1 MAGST
6 ETAGGTHPHVP
17 TGIAPL
23 VWVNGECQK
32 DARVSA
38 HDRGLTLADGLFETL
53 YVKRGRAFRLD
64 RHLTRLGRG
73 LAAMEIPYPAALAAW
88 LERAVTEESV
98 RGFGGEAGLRITV
111 TRGVGPGGVGIP
123 TDVTPTV
130 VIALSAMPAFAG
142 VYEKGLSV
150 HVASGRRNERAM
162 TAGLKTLAYTDA
174 VAALLEARRA
184 GADEALFLDTDG
196 HCSEATASNLFI
208 WTGAVLLTPPVSCG
222 ALPGIT
228 REAVIELASARNLH
242 TEERPCTLQDLR
254 DAREAFLTSS
264 LRGLAPVVR
273 VGDAI
278 VGVGVPGPVTTS
290 LAAAYQALV
299 DRECE
304 P

>member
-1 MAGST
+1 VATG
-6 ETAGGTHPHVP
+6 VP
-17 TGIAPL
+17 PL
-23 VWVNGECQK
+23 VWVDGELQE
-32 DARVSA
+32 DARISA
-38 HDRGLTLADGLFETL
+38 HDRGLTLADGVFETL

-64 RHLTRLGRG
+64 RHLTRLAQG
-73 LAAMEIPYPAALAAW
+73 LAAMEIPYPAALGSW
-88 LERAVTEESV
+88 LDRAVTEESV
-98 RGFGGEAGLRITV
+98 QAFGGEAGLRVTV
-111 TRGVGPGGVGIP
+111 TRGVGPGGVGVP
-123 TDVTPTV
+123 AGVRPTV

-208 WTGAVLLTPPVSCG
+208 WTGSVLVTPPVTCG

-228 REAVIELASARNLH
+228 RGAVMELASARNLH
-242 TEERPCTLQDLR
+242 AEERPCTVQDLR

-273 VGDAI
+273 VGDAVI
-278 VGVGVPGPVTTS
+278 GPGVPGPVTAS
-290 LAAAYQALV
+290 LTEGYRAMV
-299 DRECE
+299 DEECE
-304 P
+304 R